1 MLQKC
6 PISFVISV
14 VNSSVLVV
22 QRRDAT
28 ETQEI
33 ITSLYQKMEKIFI
46 NLFPKIVTLCI
57 PLAKSVW

>member
-46 NLFPKIVTLCI
+46 NFFPKIVTLCI